1 LYNIYYYFTA
11 VALILTSQTFAQLQS
26 EQPLAVLKA
35 SGDDPKTP
43 LIVLSNPL
51 AKPKV
56 GESIK
61 SETEIEPTLI
71 QDAATAIPLVTD
83 TTDSTERP
91 PKKTEPLQKQK
102 PAFSHGQKQKHPM
115 QDLLL
120 MPGMWESSPAM
131 AHGPMD
137 TVATQ
142 PVFYPL
148 PVYIPYPIPLML
160 NQQMRLMSRPSKDK
174 VEEQIALGFN
184 EMMTVNLLGSSLQQD
199 NGSEWHKI
207 MNNQMKPANQDGPK
221 KWRGKWRKT
230 TTSTTTS
237 TTKAPVTSLTEPTRL
252 LLNSSNP
259 SGIEVTSIETTADN
273 EATEAAS

>member
-61 SETEIEPTLI
+61 SETEIEPTQI

-120 MPGMWESSPAM
+120 MPGMWESSPATS
-131 AHGPMD
+131 HGP
-137 TVATQ
+137 
-142 PVFYPL
+142 
-148 PVYIPYPIPLML
+148 I
-160 NQQMRLMSRPSKDK
+160 
-174 VEEQIALGFN
+174 
-184 EMMTVNLLGSSLQQD
+184 
-199 NGSEWHKI
+199 
-207 MNNQMKPANQDGPK
+207 
-221 KWRGKWRKT
+221 
-230 TTSTTTS
+230 
-237 TTKAPVTSLTEPTRL
+237 
-252 LLNSSNP
+252 
-259 SGIEVTSIETTADN
+259 
-273 EATEAAS
+273 